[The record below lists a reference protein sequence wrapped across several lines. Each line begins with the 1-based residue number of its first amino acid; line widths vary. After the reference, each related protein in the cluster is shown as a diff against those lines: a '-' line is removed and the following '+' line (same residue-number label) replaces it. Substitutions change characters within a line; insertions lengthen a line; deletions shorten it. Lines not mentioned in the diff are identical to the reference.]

1 MRSLP
6 VMRETLS
13 VGFAKAI
20 KTKEETIVI
29 MQLLMSII
37 MNSYSTT
44 TETALDMIGRQ
55 MLNTKNIINN
65 SCHDTITY
73 MIAKMMNTLT
83 KFVLTFLQLFQR
95 P

>member
-44 TETALDMIGRQ
+44 TETALHMIGRQ

-65 SCHDTITY
+65 SSNAY